1 MKMISP
7 KLKVFVPM
15 KDIMRAQPKSDAK
28 SIQSR
33 IIRLEKKV
41 TKADRELE
49 RLMAQINRDGYQAAT
64 PSEIQQKNR

>member
-7 KLKVFVPM
+7 TLKVYVPM
-15 KDIMRAQPKSDAK
+15 KDILRAQPQSDVK

-33 IIRLEKKV
+33 IVKLEKKI
-41 TKADRELE
+41 TKTDRELE